1 MPKLRFVV
9 TCFAAVLLIL
19 AVALAQQ
26 PQRLPSTLPGASTST
41 KQITP
46 PNGPASTPAQPGQL
60 PPKDPGAAPQA
71 PQAQAPEGQP
81 AQIQDDSQG
90 DDAKFAISTIN
101 ILVPVT
107 VRDRDGKFV
116 SGLSPL
122 DFALFDNGKRQQI
135 TEDVATH
142 PISLV
147 VAVQANSGMEQI
159 LPNVRKIGSLLN
171 DLVLG
176 ESGEIAVMQF
186 DHRIQT
192 LTNFTSNPDEIGEAL
207 KKLKQG
213 SATSKLN
220 DAAMQAVNML
230 RNRPAN
236 RKRVLL
242 LVSEARDYGSEINV
256 REVLTAM
263 EFANVVVFS
272 VDVSHLMTSL
282 TGKTEPNRPN
292 PVPPEARFYPGGN
305 IGTINMDS
313 QTAQLGT
320 YVPLFKEIFAQVKG
334 IFIKNP
340 LEVFT
345 RYTGGREYGF
355 MTQKGLEQAVADIG
369 QELHS
374 QYLLTYRPNNML
386 EGGFHDISVTV
397 LKPDLKVT
405 ARDGYWLAAKPP
417 GQ

>member
-1 MPKLRFVV
+1 MPKARLVV
-9 TCFAAVLLIL
+9 SSFAAVLLIL
-19 AVALAQQ
+19 SVALAQQ

-41 KQITP
+41 KQIPP
-46 PNGPASTPAQPGQL
+46 PNGPAQPGQL
-60 PPKDPGAAPQA
+60 SGGAAAQPQT
-71 PQAQAPEGQP
+71 PQAQ
-81 AQIQDDSQG
+81 DDAQG

-101 ILVPVT
+101 VLVPVT

-116 SGLSPL
+116 NGLTPL
-122 DFALFDNGKRQQI
+122 DFALFDNGKRQRI

-147 VAVQANSGMEQI
+147 VAVQASSAMEQI

-176 ESGEIAVMQF
+176 ESGEVAVMQF

-192 LTNFTSNPDEIGEAL
+192 LTGFTSDPDKVGEAVKKIGE
-207 KKLKQG
+207 KRG
-213 SATSKLN
+213 SATSRLN
-220 DAAMQAVNML
+220 DASMQAVNLL
-230 RNRPAN
+230 RNRPPT

-272 VDVSHLMTSL
+272 VDVSHLLTSL
-282 TGKTEPNRPN
+282 TAKTEPNRPN
-292 PVPPEARFYPGGN
+292 PVPPEARYVPGGN

-313 QTAQLGT
+313 QTSQLGNYT
-320 YVPLFKEIFAQVKG
+320 PVFKEIFTQIKG
-334 IFIKNP
+334 IFVKNP
-340 LEVFT
+340 LEVYT

-355 MTQKGLEQAVADIG
+355 MTQRGLEQAVADIG

-374 QYLLTYRPNNML
+374 QYLLTYRPDNLL
-386 EGGFHDISVTV
+386 EGGFHDITVTV

-405 ARDGYWLAAKPP
+405 ARDGYWMAARPP
-417 GQ
+417 SQ